1 MNVRTT
7 VQNAARQLVQYKMR
21 SILTMLGIII
31 GITSVIVV
39 MAVGAGAQ
47 SLLIGQITSVGSN
60 LVAVLPGGS
69 EENGPPAAAMG
80 IVITTLKKADIDALR
95 VPGIMPHLVA
105 STGYVKGVDTARAG
119 EKTED
124 VTYTGVEAQFSIV
137 EDIRIG
143 EGRFFDDTEDK
154 TNARVIVLGSEV
166 RRSLFNDSPAI
177 GETVKLKKESFKVVG
192 VMEPRGER
200 AFQNYDT
207 QVFVPLVTAQ
217 KLLLGINHVS
227 LARFKIDSAEH
238 VDESQELI
246 KSVVRARHGIA
257 KKEQDDFSVRSQL
270 DTLRVFTTATNA
282 LKLFLTAIAAL
293 ALVVG
298 GIGIMNIMLIAVQE
312 RIKEIGLKK
321 AVGATNRAI
330 MQQFLI
336 ETIVMTIVAGAMG
349 IILGALIAG
358 IVALAARWLGY
369 QWKYSISWN
378 SIIAALG
385 MSAAIGL
392 IFGLYPARRA
402 SRLEPVEA
410 LRYE

>member
-7 VQNAARQLVQYKMR
+7 VHNAARQLVHYKMR
-21 SILTMLGIII
+21 SVLTMLGIII

-47 SLLIGQITSVGSN
+47 SLLIGQITSAGSN
-60 LVAVLPGGS
+60 LVSILPGGS
-69 EENGPPAAAMG
+69 EDNGPPAAAMG

-95 VPGIMPHLVA
+95 VPGVAPHLIA
-105 STGYVKGVDTARAG
+105 ATGYVKGVDTVRAG

-124 VTYTGVEAQFSIV
+124 VTFTGVEAQFPIV
-137 EDIRIG
+137 EDVRIG
-143 EGRFFDDTEDK
+143 EGRFFDDTEEK
-154 TNARVIVLGSEV
+154 NNARVIVLGSQV
-166 RRSLFNDSPAI
+166 KQDLFNDTPAV
-177 GETVKLKKESFKVVG
+177 GETVKLKRESFKVVG

-217 KLLLGINHVS
+217 KVLLGINHIS
-227 LARFKIDSAEH
+227 LARLKIDSAEN
-238 VDESQELI
+238 VDETQELA
-246 KSVVRARHGIA
+246 KSVLRARHGIA
-257 KKEQDDFSVRSQL
+257 KKDQDDFSVRSQL
-270 DTLRVFTTATNA
+270 DALRIFTAATDA
-282 LKLFLTAIAAL
+282 LKLFLAAIAAL
-293 ALVVG
+293 ALLVG

-336 ETIVMTIVAGAMG
+336 ETVVITLAAGVIGIV
-349 IILGALIAG
+349 LGAGIAG
-358 IVALAARWLGY
+358 VVALVARSLGY
-369 QWKYSISWN
+369 QWEYVISWN
-378 SIIAALG
+378 SIIAALC

-392 IFGLYPARRA
+392 IFGLYPARHA
-402 SRLEPVEA
+402 ARLEPVEA